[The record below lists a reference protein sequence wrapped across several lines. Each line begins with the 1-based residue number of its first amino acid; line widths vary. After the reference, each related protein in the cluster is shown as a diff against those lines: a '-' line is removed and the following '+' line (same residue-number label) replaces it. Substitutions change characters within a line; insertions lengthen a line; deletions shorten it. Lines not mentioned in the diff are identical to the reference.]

1 MPADVTV
8 SPATKTLG
16 YKPVSR
22 PAHTVTGTRHSSETP
37 FSRFHKSGGPLIPC
51 TDSPHHRHTSHG
63 PGCRNAPPAAGCHQ
77 HPATA
82 ACSARAPAPAPLA
95 CRCCVNCDQADC
107 GPKRTSV
114 LLSTPRTALF
124 WRSWPTLVTYRNHFQ
139 KERPPLA
146 ANSKHFA
153 SSNASR

>member
-1 MPADVTV
+1 MPRESQCHQPQRHRAT
-8 SPATKTLG
+8 SQFPARC
-16 YKPVSR
+16 S
-22 PAHTVTGTRHSSETP
+22 AHSHSSETP
-37 FSRFHKSGGPLIPC
+37 FSRFHKKAGDPSFFP
-51 TDSPHHRHTSHG
+51 SSSHLTWDLDD
-63 PGCRNAPPAAGCHQ
+63 RNAPPAAGVCHQ

-114 LLSTPRTALF
+114 LLSKPRTALF
-124 WRSWPTLVTYRNHFQ
+124 WRSWPTLVTYRNHFP

-153 SSNASR
+153 SANASR